1 MRISD
6 WSSDVCSSD
15 LLQKI
20 EPYPEAVDSLFG
32 VIAVGASNRELRYA
46 IVNFVERSRA
56 FRSAELRI
64 DPASRV
70 TLAAMEEDYRFG
82 RWTALRSKITTFH
95 RRRTRQAEIG
105 RASCRE
111 RVCQYV

>member
-1 MRISD
+1 MFLLLLIYVFILFFNDTSTNEIYTYLHTLSLHDALPIS
-6 WSSDVCSSD
+6 S
-15 LLQKI
+15 K
-20 EPYPEAVDSLFG
+20 
-32 VIAVGASNRELRYA
+32 RELRYA

-95 RRRTRQAEIG
+95 RRRTRQAG
-105 RASCRE
+105 RIAAAVDRKS
-111 RVCQYV
+111 VV